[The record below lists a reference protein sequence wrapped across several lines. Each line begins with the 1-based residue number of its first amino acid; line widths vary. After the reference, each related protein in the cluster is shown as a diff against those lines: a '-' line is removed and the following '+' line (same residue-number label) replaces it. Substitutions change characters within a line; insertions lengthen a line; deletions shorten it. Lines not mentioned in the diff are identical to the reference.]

1 MCRNSIFMF
10 SKACTYGIK
19 ATLFIAK
26 ESQKGNRV
34 GLADIAQQIDSP
46 AAFTAKILQQ
56 LKHHQIIHTVKGP
69 LGGFEI
75 EGKKIPGIK
84 LKDIVLA
91 IDGDSVYAGCGL
103 GFDHCNEKKPCPI
116 HHQFKLIRNQLKI
129 MLETA
134 NLLDLSNDIENGVTF
149 LKR

>member
-1 MCRNSIFMF
+1 MF

-34 GLADIAQQIDSP
+34 GLKDIAKQIDSP

-56 LKHHQIIHTVKGP
+56 LKHHQIIYTVKGP

-75 EGKKIPGIK
+75 EEKKISRIK
-84 LKDIVLA
+84 LKDIVSA
-91 IDGDSVYAGCGL
+91 IDGDSVYVSCGL

-116 HHQFKLIRNQLKI
+116 HHQFKLIRNQLKS
-129 MLETA
+129 MLETLS
-134 NLLDLSNDIENGVTF
+134 LLDLSDEIENGLTF
-149 LKR
+149 LKC